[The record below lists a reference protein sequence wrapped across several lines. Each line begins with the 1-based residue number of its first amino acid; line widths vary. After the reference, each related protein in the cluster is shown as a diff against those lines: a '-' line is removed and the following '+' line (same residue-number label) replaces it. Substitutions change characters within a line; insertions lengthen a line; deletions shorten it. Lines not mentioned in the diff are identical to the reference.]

1 MKNVLIGVLFGI
13 ILGGAGGFAGGI
25 FLFPYLFPPPPVN
38 EMVLDKDKRKVLA
51 RGDFIHANP
60 SDPVHYGQG
69 RLTVYDGL
77 LHLEEDFEVGPGP
90 KFHVYL
96 VPEAEVTPDTRVDKT
111 MYVDLGR
118 LKAFSG
124 SQNYP
129 IPDGV
134 NVQDFQHV
142 VIWCEQFNV
151 LISPAKLA
159 LVR

>member
-1 MKNVLIGVLFGI
+1 M
-13 ILGGAGGFAGGI
+13 
-25 FLFPYLFPPPPVN
+25 
-38 EMVLDKDKRKVLA
+38 
-51 RGDFIHANP
+51 
-60 SDPVHYGQG
+60 
-69 RLTVYDGL
+69 
-77 LHLEEDFEVGPGP
+77 
-90 KFHVYL
+90 
-96 VPEAEVTPDTRVDKT
+96 PEAEVTPDTRVDKT